1 MLNEWHQQEGF
12 KSSHMVGPR
21 KEAMI
26 SKALS
31 VDELWRP
38 EAGGGVGGA
47 ASINTPF
54 SSLRTHH
61 FLQDSLPSG
70 LLHSLASHV
79 LISSLLSI

>member
-1 MLNEWHQQEGF
+1 
-12 KSSHMVGPR
+12 MVGPR
-21 KEAMI
+21 AEAMI

-38 EAGGGVGGA
+38 GVGGGA
-47 ASINTPF
+47 ASINTPL

-70 LLHSLASHV
+70 LSHSLASHV
-79 LISSLLSI
+79 LITSLFSI